1 MFPRH
6 VVLVPLPQVIDEE
19 SGEMTHLNPI
29 PEESGME
36 QEQSG
41 VKPGIEQGQNGMEE
55 AGSMELGPTTPEE
68 EKQTVGISDLPPDVD
83 NETESEV
90 TEPEAGG
97 DKGTEGE
104 GEGEGGEE
112 PSKESEEPSQEGEEP
127 SKEVSMDISAVPQI
141 EVLEEERG
149 GEGASEVPK
158 DESKKVDVEATPPD
172 TTEDH
177 QEVNVYFSNLP
188 SNLLYITHGTP

>member
-1 MFPRH
+1 ML
-6 VVLVPLPQVIDEE
+6 LVPLPQVIDEE

-41 VKPGIEQGQNGMEE
+41 VKTGMEQGQNGIEE
-55 AGSMELGPTTPEE
+55 AGSMELGPTTSEE
-68 EKQTVGISDLPPDVD
+68 EKQTVGISDLPAGAD

-90 TEPEAGG
+90 TEQEASG

-104 GEGEGGEE
+104 GEGEGE
-112 PSKESEEPSQEGEEP
+112 KGEEP

-141 EVLEEERG
+141 EVMEEERE
-149 GEGASEVPK
+149 GEREGEAAAEVPK
-158 DESKKVDVEATPPD
+158 DEIKKVDVEATPPD
-172 TTEDH
+172 TTED
-177 QEVNVYFSNLP
+177 QEVNTLQ
-188 SNLLYITHGTP
+188 